1 MIKAYFSFSLWEFI
15 QLDFILRV
23 LASNVLNAKFLA
35 FSTSRQT
42 PKTHLHLMSQM
53 SNYFSTCYSTLLLVE
68 GHCSMCYYYFI
79 HLISLSL
86 SLSLTITIVSFDAT
100 TVKDATIENPIS
112 SLHHNNLYLG
122 DLFHSLT
129 FLMNQQILKLW
140 FWVGNYA
147 TKKSNGGDFG
157 LDIGCGGLRWSV
169 DLCGGGLQFW
179 WCFLGCS
186 GGDFGMGLVGD
197 LHHSCV
203 GWLVKTRWLWQ

>member
-1 MIKAYFSFSLWEFI
+1 MIKVYFSFSLWEFI
-15 QLDFILRV
+15 QLNFILRV

-42 PKTHLHLMSQM
+42 PKTHLHLMSQI

-86 SLSLTITIVSFDAT
+86 SLSIVSFDT
-100 TVKDATIENPIS
+100 TTIKDTTIRNPIS
-112 SLHHNNLYLG
+112 GLHHNNLYLG

-129 FLMNQQILKLW
+129 SLMNQQILKLQ

-157 LDIGCGGLRWSV
+157 LDIGCGGLRWSI
-169 DLCGGGLQFW
+169 DLVWWWVAVLMMFFGL
-179 WCFLGCS
+179 
-186 GGDFGMGLVGD
+186 
-197 LHHSCV
+197 
-203 GWLVKTRWLWQ
+203 

>member
-86 SLSLTITIVSFDAT
+86 SLSQSPLSVLMPPLLRTQPSEILSPVSTITTYILETSFT
-100 TVKDATIENPIS
+100 L
-112 SLHHNNLYLG
+112 SL
-122 DLFHSLT
+122 F
-129 FLMNQQILKLW
+129 
-140 FWVGNYA
+140 
-147 TKKSNGGDFG
+147 
-157 LDIGCGGLRWSV
+157 
-169 DLCGGGLQFW
+169 
-179 WCFLGCS
+179 
-186 GGDFGMGLVGD
+186 
-197 LHHSCV
+197 
-203 GWLVKTRWLWQ
+203 

>member
-86 SLSLTITIVSFDAT
+86 SLSQSPLSVLMPPLLRTQPSEILSPVSTKT
-100 TVKDATIENPIS
+100 TYILETS
-112 SLHHNNLYLG
+112 FTLSL
-122 DLFHSLT
+122 F
-129 FLMNQQILKLW
+129 
-140 FWVGNYA
+140 
-147 TKKSNGGDFG
+147 
-157 LDIGCGGLRWSV
+157 
-169 DLCGGGLQFW
+169 
-179 WCFLGCS
+179 
-186 GGDFGMGLVGD
+186 
-197 LHHSCV
+197 
-203 GWLVKTRWLWQ
+203 